1 MQMSLRRDACWPCL
15 PSGQATLDQSRG
27 GEVGRDHE
35 KGLAPRP
42 VFGMLTSVPKI
53 ITGHLMQG
61 NLIGIRNPGNAGNQ
75 SRELACPLLLSV
87 RT

>member
-1 MQMSLRRDACWPCL
+1 MQMSLRRDECWPCL

-35 KGLAPRP
+35 KGLAPCP

-53 ITGHLMQG
+53 ITGHLMQC
-61 NLIGIRNPGNAGNQ
+61 NLIGI
-75 SRELACPLLLSV
+75 
-87 RT
+87 